1 MIAERERNNAQ
12 IVELQGKI
20 SRGLAAKAKL
30 PQFREEVALLEV
42 QLEKLLKILPPR
54 RDVQDVLRRF
64 RALAEQ
70 EDFVLSEFR
79 PGQENQ
85 KDFYNEW
92 PITVRLSGTY
102 HNLAR
107 FFDRMSRFSRIFNV
121 DNLQISQTR
130 GSQSADDPGVV
141 HRQDLRLPGGR
152 AAAGGEGQGQG
163 RSRRQEEGWLA
174 VSSRWCI
181 FLCVLL
187 LVGGVGSSGVVA
199 DEGADGAADCGDRRA
214 GGGRRGRGR
223 RGDAAARGAR
233 PRSDRA
239 HVARGRG
246 GAGRLRVRL

>member
-1 MIAERERNNAQ
+1 LEGKRWWVGALIGLILGFAGALLGYQMQIKPMHQERDRNNQQ

-42 QLEKLLKILPPR
+42 QLSKLLKILPPR

-79 PGQENQ
+79 PGQEVQ

-92 PITVRLSGTY
+92 PISLRLQGTY

-121 DNLQISQTR
+121 DNLQITQNRTR
-130 GSQSADDPGVV
+130 DQHTIAASFTAKTFVYQEPEEAAPAPGTT
-141 HRQDLRLPGGR
+141 PP
-152 AAAGGEGQGQG
+152 AAAKKG
-163 RSRRQEEGWLA
+163 
-174 VSSRWCI
+174 
-181 FLCVLL
+181 
-187 LVGGVGSSGVVA
+187 
-199 DEGADGAADCGDRRA
+199 
-214 GGGRRGRGR
+214 
-223 RGDAAARGAR
+223 GAR
-233 PRSDRA
+233 
-239 HVARGRG
+239 
-246 GAGRLRVRL
+246 

>member
-1 MIAERERNNAQ
+1 VAIDTGLEGKPWWVGVAIGLGLGLAAALLGYQLQIKEMIAQRERNDAQ
-12 IVELQGKI
+12 VVELQGKI
-20 SRGLAAKAKL
+20 TRGLAAKAKL

-79 PGQENQ
+79 PGSEAQ

-121 DNLQISQTR
+121 DNLQINQ
-130 GSQSADDPGVV
+130 
-141 HRQDLRLPGGR
+141 
-152 AAAGGEGQGQG
+152 
-163 RSRRQEEGWLA
+163 
-174 VSSRWCI
+174 
-181 FLCVLL
+181 
-187 LVGGVGSSGVVA
+187 
-199 DEGADGAADCGDRRA
+199 
-214 GGGRRGRGR
+214 
-223 RGDAAARGAR
+223 
-233 PRSDRA
+233 
-239 HVARGRG
+239 ARGRG
-246 GAGRLRVRL
+246 TSQYTIQASFNAKTFVYQETEAAPAPAAAPAKGKKKGSQQ

>member
-1 MIAERERNNAQ
+1 VAIETGLEGKQWWVGVLIGLGLGVAGALLGYQLQIKGMLAEQTRNDAQ
-12 IVELQGKI
+12 ILELQGRI

-79 PGQENQ
+79 PGQEAE

-92 PITVRLSGTY
+92 PISVRLSGTY

-121 DNLQISQTR
+121 DNLQISQATR
-130 GSQSADDPGVV
+130 EGQHSIQASFTAKTFVYQEPEPPPADAG
-141 HRQDLRLPGGR
+141 
-152 AAAGGEGQGQG
+152 AAGGVP
-163 RSRRQEEGWLA
+163 QE
-174 VSSRWCI
+174 
-181 FLCVLL
+181 
-187 LVGGVGSSGVVA
+187 
-199 DEGADGAADCGDRRA
+199 
-214 GGGRRGRGR
+214 
-223 RGDAAARGAR
+223 
-233 PRSDRA
+233 PQ
-239 HVARGRG
+239 
-246 GAGRLRVRL
+246 